1 MLETLPRT
9 RGDCCQSPLATPK
22 HPGSG
27 GGSSSSSSSSSSSVV
42 PPGWSLP
49 LCLYR
54 LGCRLPPQRIQRTK
68 PNPSLGLDPGGGNT
82 PFLPPPLIFT
92 CCIIFCGRSCGRQS
106 HWGRSSVAACLALE
120 GCKCYKDNWVC
131 QQSLCDLVGVS

>member
-1 MLETLPRT
+1 MRFAGNFATDQ
-9 RGDCCQSPLATPK
+9 GNCCQSPLATPK
-22 HPGSG
+22 HLGSDG
-27 GGSSSSSSSSSSSVV
+27 GTSSSSSSSVV
-42 PPGWSLP
+42 PPGRSLQ

-68 PNPSLGLDPGGGNT
+68 PNPSLGLDPDGET
-82 PFLPPPLIFT
+82 PSSSPTPLIFT
-92 CCIIFCGRSCGRQS
+92 CCIIFCGQSCGRQS

-120 GCKCYKDNWVC
+120 GCKCYKDNWIC